1 MARNN
6 QSGERSLQHQH
17 EVSRVES
24 MFARSVADHHSYRD
38 PFEMP
43 VEYSPSDKKIL
54 DLELAKARRMLKPH
68 LLLVQV
74 LSSQFQAIKY
84 RESGIMV
91 SLTRLMMR
99 SLAAAKHM
107 R

>member
-1 MARNN
+1 
-6 QSGERSLQHQH
+6 
-17 EVSRVES
+17 
-24 MFARSVADHHSYRD
+24 
-38 PFEMP
+38 MP

-84 RESGIMV
+84 RESGVMV

>member
-1 MARNN
+1 
-6 QSGERSLQHQH
+6 
-17 EVSRVES
+17 
-24 MFARSVADHHSYRD
+24 
-38 PFEMP
+38 MP